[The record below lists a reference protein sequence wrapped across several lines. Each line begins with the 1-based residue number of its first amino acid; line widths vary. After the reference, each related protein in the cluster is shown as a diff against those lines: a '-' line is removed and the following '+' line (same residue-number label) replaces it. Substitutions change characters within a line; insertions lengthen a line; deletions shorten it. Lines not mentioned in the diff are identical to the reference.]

1 MEFSVAAPEKE
12 LLSFHFHRPEK
23 EVLMMRKD
31 HIILVVIISILA
43 FLISAAS
50 QEARSAEKSATAA
63 ASTKIQIAFP
73 SPTVS
78 TLPIRMALKKGSYAW
93 EGLDVE
99 LVQVNPNVS
108 IAGLA
113 SGKLDYVTPLLTAI
127 KAAIQGMPVR
137 VVSIILSRSM
147 HYLVAKPE
155 IKKIPQLKGGSIRVN
170 AIGDL
175 THDELKAALAKFGI
189 KETEVQIIGI
199 AGEENGIVA
208 LETGRIDAAVQGL
221 PSNLIL
227 EAKGYN
233 RLLDLYEVLPVGTSV
248 LAASTEKI
256 SKNPEEVKKV
266 IRATL
271 EGLSYMRQ
279 NKKETVDL
287 LIEWMKMDPNL
298 AEKTYDEVMPAYA
311 FDGIGPREGL
321 EISIENA
328 RQQLKLNKPVP
339 VSGVFNLR
347 FAEQLSVGVSK

>member
-1 MEFSVAAPEKE
+1 MKMLRRSCLVI
-12 LLSFHFHRPEK
+12 
-23 EVLMMRKD
+23 MM
-31 HIILVVIISILA
+31 SILA
-43 FLISAAS
+43 FLISVVSKTA
-50 QEARSAEKSATAA
+50 QSAEKSPTSA
-63 ASTKIQIAFP
+63 ASTTIQIAFP

-78 TLPIRMALKKGSYAW
+78 TLPIRMALKRGFYAR
-93 EGLDVE
+93 EGLDVD

-108 IAGLA
+108 LAGVA

-127 KAAIQGMPVR
+127 KAAIQGMPIR

-155 IKKIPQLKGGSIRVN
+155 IKKITQLKGAPIRVN

-189 KETEVQIIGI
+189 KETEVQIIGL
-199 AGEENGIVA
+199 AGEENGIAA
-208 LETGRIDAAVQGL
+208 LEAGRVDAAVQGL
-221 PSNLIL
+221 PSNLMV

-248 LAASTEKI
+248 LATSLEKI

-271 EGLSYMRQ
+271 DGISYLRQ
-279 NKKETVDL
+279 NKKETVNL
-287 LIEWMKMDPNL
+287 LVEWMKMDPQL

-311 FDGIGPREGL
+311 LDGIGPREGL

-339 VSGVFNLR
+339 VSAVFNLL
-347 FAEQLSVGVSK
+347 FAEQLRAGGSK